1 MEFCKS
7 ILVADDNDDI
17 RESIYD
23 ALSNEGYV
31 VETASNG
38 QEALE
43 KLTKMEGPTLIL
55 LDLMMPV
62 MNGWEFLDA
71 QKRNAKFAGHQI
83 VTMSAVNPTQ
93 SLEDPTP
100 LETAGSLQ
108 KPMSL
113 GSLWAKVEE
122 FCGPPPVSGREAA
135 PTDRE
140 NPKALW

>member
-7 ILVADDNDDI
+7 ILIADDNDDI

-31 VETASNG
+31 VETACNG

-43 KLTKMEGPTLIL
+43 KLEKMDGPTLIL

-71 QKRNAKFAGHQI
+71 QKKNAKFTSHQI

-93 SLEDPTP
+93 SLEDSTP
-100 LETAGSLQ
+100 LDTAGSLQ

-113 GSLWAKVEE
+113 GSLWDKVEE
-122 FCGPPPVSGREAA
+122 FCGPPPARLVGETPASQDA
-135 PTDRE
+135 
-140 NPKALW
+140 KSLW